1 MMRYDVATAI
11 SIGQRDYQ
19 EDAVIADFNIGN
31 DHGFAVLSD
40 GMGGHAAGDIA
51 SKIVVTEVYS
61 ELKIQAG
68 NVGELEKGIVEVL
81 RGVAEG
87 ANACIDA
94 QVAEN
99 PELRGMG
106 ATLVAPV
113 FFGSRMY
120 WISIGDS
127 PLFLYRGGKLRQI
140 NEDHSLAPQIDLMV
154 KTGQLDEETAR
165 NHPDRSALTSVVMG
179 GRIPLIDCKS
189 TPLELESDDIVVVAS
204 DGIQY
209 LESPEIERILEKN
222 RKKRSAAIAQGFLE
236 AIQALDH
243 PDQDNVSLAV
253 IKLN

>member
-1 MMRYDVATAI
+1 MRYDVATAI

-19 EDAVIADFNIGN
+19 EDAVIADFNLGN
-31 DHGFAVLSD
+31 DYGFAVLSD

-68 NVGELEKGIVEVL
+68 NVQALEREIVDVL

-113 FFGSRMY
+113 LFGPRMY

-165 NHPDRSALTSVVMG
+165 NHPDRNALTSVVMG
-179 GRIPLIDCKS
+179 GRIPLIDCKP
-189 TPLELESDDIVVVAS
+189 TPLQLEAEDIVIASS
-204 DGIQY
+204 DGLQY
-209 LESPEIERILEKN
+209 LEVSEIERLLEKT
-222 RKKRSAAIAQGFLE
+222 RKKRSAEIAQGFLD

-253 IKLN
+253 IKLS

>member
-1 MMRYDVATAI
+1 MKYDVATAI
-11 SIGQRDYQ
+11 SVGQRDYQ
-19 EDAVIADFNIGN
+19 EDAVIADFNLGSEF
-31 DHGFAVLSD
+31 GFAVLSD
-40 GMGGHAAGDIA
+40 GMGGHAAGDVA
-51 SKIVVTEVYS
+51 SKIIVTEVYS

-68 NVGELEKGIVEVL
+68 NVGTFEEEIVDIL

-94 QVAEN
+94 QVSEN

-113 FFGSRMY
+113 LFGDRLY

-127 PLFLYRGGKLRQI
+127 PLFLYRKGKLQQI

-154 KTGQLDEETAR
+154 KTGQIDEETAR
-165 NHPDRSALTSVVMG
+165 NHPDRNALTSVVMG

-189 TPLELESDDIVVVAS
+189 SPLVLENDDILIVAS
-204 DGIQY
+204 DGLQFIEDPD
-209 LESPEIERILEKN
+209 LERLLSKS
-222 RKKRSAAIAQGFLE
+222 RKKRSCEIAKNFLE
-236 AIQALDH
+236 AIKDLDD

-253 IKLN
+253 IKLH